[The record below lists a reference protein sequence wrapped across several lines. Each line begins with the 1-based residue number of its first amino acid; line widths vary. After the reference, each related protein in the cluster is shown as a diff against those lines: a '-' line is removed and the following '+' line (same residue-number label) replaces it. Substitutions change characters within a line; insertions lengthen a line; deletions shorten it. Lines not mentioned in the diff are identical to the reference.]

1 MQKYTF
7 NKALPGHC
15 SVTYL
20 DFFFFF
26 LNIFFSKDFGA
37 GAQKDIMENFE
48 E

>member
-1 MQKYTF
+1 MKKYTF

-20 DFFFFF
+20 DFFF